1 MSTLNPWLDIPADSD
16 FSIHNLPFGIFSLP
30 EAGKGKRVGM
40 AIGDYVVDLADAAD
54 EGLFEELNFDY
65 DVLREDYLNN
75 FIALGKPVTREIR
88 SSVQQALCDDCSVLK
103 NIGGLLASRDKV
115 ILHLPV
121 KAGDYTDFYSS
132 REHAFNVGK
141 LFRDPDNALM
151 PNWKHLPVGYNGR
164 ASSIVISGT
173 DIPRPSG
180 QLVPDGQKTPVFMP
194 SQKLDFE
201 LEMAFVVGSKTDQGI
216 RVSVND
222 AEDHI
227 FGMVLFNDWSA
238 RDIQKW
244 EYQPLGPFLGKS
256 FASSMSPWVVPME
269 ALEPFRTEGPEQEP
283 VPLSYLRDAG
293 NKHYEINL
301 KAAIRPYG
309 EEETVVCRTS
319 CRYLY
324 WSMAQQLAHH
334 TSNGC
339 NLNTGDLMASG
350 TISGPD
356 PGSLGCLLEITEN
369 GTKPIQLKN
378 GSTRTWLE
386 DGDSVI
392 LRGYAEKDGI
402 RVGFGECTGK
412 IIERL
417 AQGGS

>member
-1 MSTLNPWLDIPADSD
+1 MPTLIPWLDIPSGSD

-54 EGLFEELNFDY
+54 EGLFEELQFDY
-65 DVLREDYLNN
+65 RVFRSDFLND
-75 FIALGKPVTREIR
+75 FIALGKPVTRQVR
-88 SSVQQALCDDCSVLK
+88 STVQQALCDECSVLR
-103 NIGGLLASRDKV
+103 NIGGLLAAIDKV
-115 ILHLPV
+115 TLHLPV

-141 LFRDPDNALM
+141 LFRDPDNALL

-164 ASSIVISGT
+164 ASSIVVSGT
-173 DIPRPSG
+173 EIHRPNG
-180 QLVPDGQKTPVFMP
+180 QILPDGQKTPLFLP

-201 LEMAFVVGSKTDQGI
+201 LEMAFVVGKQTERG
-216 RVSVND
+216 RPASVGEAD
-222 AEDHI
+222 EHI

-256 FASSMSPWVVPME
+256 FASSMSPWVVTME
-269 ALEPFRTEGPEQEP
+269 ALEPFRTDGPEQEP
-283 VPLSYLRDAG
+283 VPLAYLRDTG
-293 NKHYEINL
+293 NNHYDIQL
-301 KAAIRPYG
+301 QAAIRPDG
-309 EEETVVCRTS
+309 GEETVISSTNY
-319 CRYLY
+319 RYLY

-339 NLNTGDLMASG
+339 NLNVGDLMASG

-356 PGSLGCLLEITEN
+356 TGAMGCLLEITEN
-369 GTKPIQLKN
+369 GTKPVRLEN
-378 GSTRTWLE
+378 GITCTWLE
-386 DGDSVI
+386 DGDLVI
-392 LRGYAEKDGI
+392 LRGYAEKDGV

-412 IIERL
+412 IL
-417 AQGGS
+417 PLD